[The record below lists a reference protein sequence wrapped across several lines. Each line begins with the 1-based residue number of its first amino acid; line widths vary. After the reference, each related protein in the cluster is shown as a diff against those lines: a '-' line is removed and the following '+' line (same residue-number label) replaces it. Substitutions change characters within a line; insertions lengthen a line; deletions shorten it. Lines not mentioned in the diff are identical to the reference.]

1 MPKKHLSLDYVCR
14 IELEDTDLDIVEK
27 VAQFS
32 SPRCKTAEALLALCS
47 EEIQHLRV
55 ELAKEMREQTWMRAE
70 IDRQHVLLNE
80 CRRKEMDRIMYEG
93 EG

>member
-1 MPKKHLSLDYVCR
+1 VPKKHLSLDYVCR

>member
-1 MPKKHLSLDYVCR
+1 MPRKHLSLDYVCR

>member
-1 MPKKHLSLDYVCR
+1 VPRKHLSLDYVCR